1 MASTQTD
8 RLSVVAPVRVWTG
21 PGTTCTLTTADS
33 GVEVAGYTSAV
44 TVVLPSS
51 GGAFTIVDGGDAAQT
66 YPITVKNS
74 SGTTLGAIGT
84 DGGSITFAWD
94 GAQFVQ
100 INSLVNG
107 AFGSGWAIDNAGE
120 ATFTGV
126 INDGTYVTGSI
137 ASVVPTAG
145 QSLTIPAVAWY
156 LMVPAGTLATLTLT
170 LPADGANGQDL
181 AITSAYAVTALTLN
195 AGAGQSLYTSI
206 TALDAGE
213 TVLLRLLNDVWF
225 VVKGHGGGAG
235 AGTVTS
241 IDASGGATGLTF
253 TGGPV
258 TTSGTVTLSGMLVAA
273 NGGTGQSSYTIG
285 DILYASGSAALS
297 KLAAGT
303 SSQVLIGGASAPS
316 WGAVNL
322 ATMVTGNLPV
332 ANLNSGT
339 SASGSTFWR
348 GDGTWA
354 TPAGTGVTSV
364 AQTFTGGLISVGGSP
379 ITSSGTLAL
388 TVAGTSGGG
397 VYFSSASTWASTGVL
412 AANAIMIGG
421 GAGVAYSTTTTG
433 TGVLTAIGNAVN
445 TSGGLATSAVA
456 TLSSLTSIGT
466 IGTGVWQGTAVGVG
480 FGGTGLATYTAGD
493 MLYASG
499 TTTLAKLAAGT
510 SSQVLTGGTTPA
522 WGAVALGGS
531 MVSGVLTV
539 AKGGTGVDFSGSGGS
554 GNPVLYFSSTGVIAV
569 GPALTGNSIMLGN
582 STGPKTVNGIV
593 TDGSS
598 SITLGGTTSANGHL
612 ILKGS
617 TSGQVDQTVAT
628 AVGASATV
636 TWGSTSGTPAVTL
649 PSPLTISTS
658 TGAGAWTGLTSGGV
672 LYASSTTA
680 VATSALLTANAL
692 VLGGGAGA
700 APAPMG
706 SLGTTTTVL
715 HGNAAGAPTFSAVS
729 LTADV
734 SGTLPVA
741 NGGTGITNTPVVMLN
756 FPLDG
761 GGLAVTTGY
770 KMYQFVDFA
779 GTVTKW
785 SLFWFDANDQTV
797 ADTGTVDVICDAYS
811 AFGTRTSMVGGGTK
825 PSTSAATKN
834 QAAPSG
840 WTSTSIAAGSAMAIN
855 VTTAPATAVRGLLSL
870 TVQRT

>member
-8 RLSVVAPVRVWTG
+8 RLSVVSPVRVWTG

-126 INDGTYVTGSI
+126 INNGTYVTGSI

-364 AQTFTGGLISVGGSP
+364 NASGGTTGMSFSGGP
-379 ITSSGTLAL
+379 ITGSGTLTLSGTLA
-388 TVAGTSGGG
+388 
-397 VYFSSASTWASTGVL
+397 
-412 AANAIMIGG
+412 AAN
-421 GAGVAYSTTTTG
+421 
-433 TGVLTAIGNAVN
+433 
-445 TSGGLATSAVA
+445 
-456 TLSSLTSIGT
+456 
-466 IGTGVWQGTAVGVG
+466 
-480 FGGTGLATYTAGD
+480 GGTGQSSYTAGD
-493 MLYASG
+493 LLYASG
-499 TTTLAKLAAGT
+499 TTALSKLAAGT
-510 SSQVLTGGTTPA
+510 SSQVLIGGTTPA

-531 MVSGVLTV
+531 MVSGILSV
-539 AKGGTGVDFSGSGGS
+539 AKGGTGVDFSASGAT
-554 GNPVLYFSSTGVIAV
+554 GNPVLYFSSTGTIAV

-598 SITLGGTTSANGHL
+598 IITLGGTTSANGHL

-617 TSGQVDQTVAT
+617 TSGQVDITVPT
-628 AVGASATV
+628 AVGSSWNFNLPANAGSSGQPLLSAGGGSSQC
-636 TWGSTSGTPAVTL
+636 TWGTL
-649 PSPLTISTS
+649 GV
-658 TGAGAWTGLTSGGV
+658 GAGGTGLTVGTSGGI
-672 LYASSTTA
+672 LGFTGTGTLASS
-680 VATSALLTANAL
+680 VLLTANAL
-692 VLGGGAGA
+692 ILGAGA
-700 APAPMG
+700 GATPTPMG
-706 SLGTTTTVL
+706 SLGTSTTVL
-715 HGNAAGAPTFSAVS
+715 HGNASGAPTFGAVS

-741 NGGTGITNTPVVMLN
+741 NGGTGITNAAPVMLV
-756 FPLDG
+756 FTLDG
-761 GGLAVTTGY
+761 GGLPVTSGY
-770 KMYQFVDFA
+770 KMGQFIDFA

-785 SLFWFDANDQTV
+785 SLFWYDANDQTV
-797 ADTGTVDVICDAYS
+797 SDTGAVDIICDTYAN
-811 AFGTRTSMVGGGTK
+811 FGNRTSMVGAGTK
-825 PSTSAATKN
+825 PNTSAATKN
-834 QAAPSG
+834 QAAPASWTTTTIASG
-840 WTSTSIAAGSAMAIN
+840 SFIAPN
-855 VTTAPATAVRGLLSL
+855 VTTAPATAVRGTLAL
-870 TVQRT
+870 TVSRT